1 MKQTPINQ
9 VCNVDVLQYMRPNYR
24 RVVEIGS
31 SSGVLA
37 RAYREIN
44 PGCEYIGVEIDAE
57 YAEASKQ
64 FCTEVILANVERL
77 DDALF
82 SHLAKADCWV
92 FADALEHLYDPWV
105 LLERIKLF
113 SVTAPEIIVCIP
125 NAQYWGLQSTLNSG
139 RFFYQDSGLLDRTH
153 IRWFTRITLLDM
165 FNNAGFD
172 VLEMKARIFHQPP
185 ETVISAI
192 RGLAAS
198 VGNDPD
204 LAQTDAQA
212 FQYVLR
218 AVMRADGQ

>member
-9 VCNVDVLQYMRPNYR
+9 VCNVDVLQYMRPDYKL
-24 RVVEIGS
+24 VVEVGS

-37 RAYREIN
+37 RAYRDIN
-44 PGCEYIGVEIDAE
+44 PNCEYVGIEIDAD

-64 FCTEVILANVERL
+64 NCTEVILGNVERL
-77 DDALF
+77 GDEVF
-82 SHLAKADCWV
+82 ERLAKADCWV
-92 FADALEHLYDPWV
+92 FADALEHLYDPWA
-105 LLERIKLF
+105 LLNKIKSF
-113 SVTAPEIIVCIP
+113 SVGTPEVVVCIP

-165 FNNAGFD
+165 FNTTGYD

-185 ETVISAI
+185 EAVIAAI
-192 RGLAAS
+192 RGLAVS
-198 VGNDPD
+198 VGNEPD
-204 LAQTDAQA
+204 LAQTDALA

-218 AVMRADGQ
+218 AVLKVDVK

>member
-9 VCNVDVLQYMRPNYR
+9 ICNVDVLQYMRSDYR
-24 RVVEIGS
+24 CVVEIGS

-37 RAYREIN
+37 QAYREIN
-44 PGCEYIGVEIDAE
+44 SACEYIGVEIDAE

-64 FCTEVILANVERL
+64 HCTEVIFGNVERL

-82 SHLAKADCWV
+82 ARLAKADCWV
-92 FADALEHLYDPWV
+92 FADALEHLYDPWA
-105 LLERIKLF
+105 LLHKIKSL
-113 SVTAPEIIVCIP
+113 SVAVPEIIVCIP

-165 FNNAGFD
+165 FNSAGFD

-185 ETVISAI
+185 EVVISAI
-192 RGLAAS
+192 RGLAVS

-204 LAQTDAQA
+204 LAQADAQA

-218 AVMRADGQ
+218 AVMRVDSQ

>member
-9 VCNVDVLQYMRPNYR
+9 VCNVDVLQYMRPDYR
-24 RVVEIGS
+24 LVVEIGS

-44 PGCEYIGVEIDAE
+44 PSCEYIGVEIDAE

-82 SHLAKADCWV
+82 SNLAKADCWV
-92 FADALEHLYDPWV
+92 FADALEHLYDPWA
-105 LLERIKLF
+105 LLEKIKLF

-192 RGLAAS
+192 RGLAVS

-218 AVMRADGQ
+218 AVMRVDGQ